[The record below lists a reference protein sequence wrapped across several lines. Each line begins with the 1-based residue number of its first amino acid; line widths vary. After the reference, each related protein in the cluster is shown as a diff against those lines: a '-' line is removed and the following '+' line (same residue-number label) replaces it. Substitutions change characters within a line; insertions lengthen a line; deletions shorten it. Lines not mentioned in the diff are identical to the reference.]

1 MESPAFAGLFYFV
14 YFRLMQAEIQTPFS
28 ELKKVVF
35 LFNETSP
42 SLKSDLLQ
50 ICSQHKLN
58 STKIIRS
65 YHDTLLFL
73 LSYPENENILQLAQ
87 SEMQRLAGSIKK
99 LSESNKEKL
108 DLSGLAFTNTHGGF
122 SISLIKWLLKEFPE
136 QAFIHSFDEECVH
149 PKEIL
154 KHSLGE
160 MEFEIA
166 SDEKLRP
173 EAWIAKASGTKNKVN
188 QLQWLIN
195 AFENVNAGD
204 LIKDQLMESL
214 KLYVTIEPKSEN
226 FSRSFGKL
234 KNKKTYFHSNGIL
247 KKFDERELIN
257 RKLPAPKKLSSQEK
271 QEIINSSRVA
281 LCLLNRETDPVT
293 YCNEDGL
300 LYFELEHGLSIALFS
315 MLPERRLPL
324 ESYIGFMMFK
334 NGYPMAYGGGWVFG
348 KRSLL
353 GINIFEAFRGGES
366 AFVFAQLLRTYKNA
380 FGADYFEVEP
390 YQFGKDN
397 PEGLQSGAFW
407 FYYRFGFRPVDEQ
420 LNELA
425 TAEFQ
430 RIQTGKV
437 YRSPISTLKLFTK
450 SNVCVNFSGSEK
462 PVNPSDISK
471 YISRQI
477 VKQFN
482 GDRSAAEKYCN
493 SKLKKELGLSSAL
506 KNAGIKKLSLFYGL
520 CLKTEK
526 FSTSEKVKFKKFI
539 LEKGNN
545 EFEYIKLCNQ
555 EKFNFAFY

>member
-1 MESPAFAGLFYFV
+1 
-14 YFRLMQAEIQTPFS
+14 MQEAKPNPFL
-28 ELKKVVF
+28 ELKQVVF
-35 LFNETSP
+35 LFNEDSAK
-42 SLKSDLLQ
+42 LKQQALLK
-50 ICSQHKLN
+50 CSGAKIAGAN
-58 STKIIRS
+58 SIKQ

-73 LSYPENENILQLAQ
+73 LAYPENENLKSLAASEMKRLSERIKNLPLAQ
-87 SEMQRLAGSIKK
+87 H
-99 LSESNKEKL
+99 EKL

-122 SISLIKWLLKEFPE
+122 SISLIKWLLKEFPG
-136 QAFIHSFDEECVH
+136 QVSVHSFDEEGVH

-154 KHSLGE
+154 KHALGE

-166 SDEKLRP
+166 SDEKLKP
-173 EAWIAKASGTKNKVN
+173 EAWIAKASGTKNRTKQVQWIIN
-188 QLQWLIN
+188 QFDKIE
-195 AFENVNAGD
+195 ASD

-214 KLYVTIEPKSEN
+214 KLYVTIEPKEEN

-234 KNKKTYFHSNGIL
+234 KQDKTFFHDKGIL
-247 KKFDERELIN
+247 KKFDEGELIN
-257 RKLPAPKKLSSQEK
+257 RKLPSPKKLSLQQK

-300 LYFELEHGLSIALFS
+300 LYYELEHGLSIALFS

-334 NGYPMAYGGGWVFG
+334 NGYPMAYGGGWLFG

-366 AFVFAQLLRTYKNA
+366 AFVFAQLLRSYKNA

-397 PEGLQSGAFW
+397 PEGIQSGAFW

-420 LNELA
+420 LNKLA
-425 TAEFQ
+425 TEESQKIKAD
-430 RIQTGKV
+430 KK

-450 SNVCVNFSGSEK
+450 SNVCVNFSNHAK
-462 PVNPSDISK
+462 PINPSDISK
-471 YISRQI
+471 YISLQI

-482 GDRSAAEKYCN
+482 GDRTAAEKYCN
-493 SKLKKELGLSSAL
+493 SKMKKELGVSST
-506 KNAGIKKLSLFYGL
+506 KLNLFYGL

-526 FSTSEKVKFKKFI
+526 LSASDKAKFKKFI
-539 LEKGNN
+539 QEKSGKN
-545 EFEYIKLCNQ
+545 EYEYIHLCNQ
-555 EKFNFAFY
+555 IKFRFTFC

>member
-1 MESPAFAGLFYFV
+1 MREV
-14 YFRLMQAEIQTPFS
+14 EVDPFL

-35 LFNETSP
+35 LFNE
-42 SLKSDLLQ
+42 D
-50 ICSQHKLN
+50 
-58 STKIIRS
+58 STKLKQQALNNCASQKIKGVKTIKQ

-73 LSYPENENILQLAQ
+73 LSYSENGILFDLANREMRRL
-87 SEMQRLAGSIKK
+87 SETIQRLSSI
-99 LSESNKEKL
+99 EKEKL

-122 SISLIKWLLKEFPE
+122 SISLIKWLLKEFPG
-136 QAFIHSFDEECVH
+136 QATVHSFDEEGEH
-149 PKEIL
+149 PKEVF
-154 KHSLGE
+154 KHALGE
-160 MEFEIA
+160 MEFEIV
-166 SDEKLRP
+166 SDERLKP
-173 EAWIAKASGTKNKVN
+173 EAWIAKASGTKNKGK

-195 AFENVNAGD
+195 AFENIEAGD

-214 KLYVTIEPKSEN
+214 KLYVTIEPKTEN

-234 KNKKTYFHSNGIL
+234 KQGKTHFHDKGIL
-247 KKFDERELIN
+247 KKFAERELIN
-257 RKLPAPKKLSSQEK
+257 RKLPAPKKLSSQQK

-420 LNELA
+420 LNKLA
-425 TAEFQ
+425 NEESQ
-430 RIQTGKV
+430 RIQSEKG

-462 PVNPSDISK
+462 PINPSDISR
-471 YISRQI
+471 YISQQI

-482 GDRSAAEKYCN
+482 GDRNAAEKWCN
-493 SKLKKELGLSSAL
+493 SKLKKELGISSSL
-506 KNAGIKKLSLFYGL
+506 KNSGIKKLNLFYGL

-526 FSTSEKVKFKKFI
+526 LSASDKAKFKKFI
-539 LEKGNN
+539 LEKGNS

-555 EKFNFAFY
+555 VRFRFIWE

>member
-1 MESPAFAGLFYFV
+1 
-14 YFRLMQAEIQTPFS
+14 MQVGTLTLFS
-28 ELKKVVF
+28 ELKKASLV
-35 LFNETSP
+35 FNETSAVF
-42 SLKSDLLQ
+42 KTDLLQ
-50 ICSQHKLN
+50 ACSQAELKDIN
-58 STKIIRS
+58 TIRL

-73 LSYPENENILQLAQ
+73 LSYPENVE
-87 SEMQRLAGSIKK
+87 IKK
-99 LSESNKEKL
+99 LAQDEMIRLADSIFQLSGSKKEKL

-122 SISLIKWLLKEFPE
+122 SISLIKWLLKEFPGT
-136 QAFIHSFDEECVH
+136 ASIHSFDEEGIH

-154 KHSLGE
+154 KHALGE

-166 SDEKLRP
+166 SDEKLKP
-173 EAWIAKASGTKNKVN
+173 EVWVGRASGTKNKSK

-195 AFENVNAGD
+195 AFDTITASDV
-204 LIKDQLMESL
+204 IKDQLMESL
-214 KLYVTIEPKSEN
+214 RLYVTVEPKDEK

-234 KNKKTYFHSNGIL
+234 EQKQTYFHSKGIL

-257 RKLPAPKKLSSQEK
+257 RKLPAPKKLSQQQK

-293 YCNEDGL
+293 YGNEDGL
-300 LYFELEHGLSIALFS
+300 LYYELEHGLSIALFS

-420 LNELA
+420 LNKLA
-425 TAEFQ
+425 TEESQ
-430 RIQTGKV
+430 RIQSEKG
-437 YRSPISTLKLFTK
+437 YRSPITTLKLFTK
-450 SNVCVNFSGSEK
+450 GNVSVNFKGDQK

-471 YISRQI
+471 FISQQI
-477 VKQFN
+477 AKQFN
-482 GDRSAAEKYCN
+482 GDRSAAEKWCN
-493 SKLKKELGLSSAL
+493 AKLKKELGVSSR
-506 KNAGIKKLSLFYGL
+506 KLNLFYGL

-526 FSTSEKVKFKKFI
+526 LSANDKAKLKKFV
-539 LEKGNN
+539 LEKGSKN
-545 EFEYIKLCNQ
+545 EYEYIKLCNQ
-555 EKFNFAFY
+555 IKFNYTF

>member
-1 MESPAFAGLFYFV
+1 
-14 YFRLMQAEIQTPFS
+14 MQAEVQTPFS
-28 ELKKVVF
+28 ELKKAVF
-35 LFNETSP
+35 VFNETSAL
-42 SLKSDLLQ
+42 LKSDLLRS
-50 ICSQHKLN
+50 CSQQKLN
-58 STKIIRS
+58 NIKIIRE
-65 YHDTLLFL
+65 YHDALLFL
-73 LSYPENENILQLAQ
+73 LSYPENENVLQLAI
-87 SEMQRLAGSIKK
+87 SEMQRLAESVKK
-99 LSESNKEKL
+99 LTESNREKL

-122 SISLIKWLLKEFPE
+122 SISLIKWLLKEFPDTSSV
-136 QAFIHSFDEECVH
+136 HSFDEEGVH
-149 PKEIL
+149 PKEVL
-154 KHSLGE
+154 KHALGE

-166 SDEKLRP
+166 SDEKLKP
-173 EAWIAKASGTKNKVN
+173 EAWVAKASGTKNKGK
-188 QLQWLIN
+188 QLQWLID
-195 AFENVNAGD
+195 AFENVRAGD

-214 KLYVTIEPKSEN
+214 KLYVTIEPKTES

-234 KNKKTYFHSNGIL
+234 KREKTYFHDKGIL

-257 RKLPAPKKLSSQEK
+257 RKLPAPKKLSLQQK
-271 QEIINSSRVA
+271 QEIINSSRVT

-334 NGYPMAYGGGWVFG
+334 NGYPMAYGGGWLFA

-420 LNELA
+420 LNKLA
-425 TAEFQ
+425 TEESQ
-430 RIQTGKV
+430 RIQTEKG
-437 YRSPISTLKLFTK
+437 YRSSIATLKLFTK
-450 SNVCVNFSGSEK
+450 SNVSVNFRGEQK
-462 PVNPSDISK
+462 PINPTDISK
-471 YISRQI
+471 YISQQI

-482 GDRSAAEKYCN
+482 GNRNAAEKFCN
-493 SKLKKELGLSSAL
+493 SKLKKELGISASL
-506 KNAGIKKLSLFYGL
+506 KNEGIKKLNLFYGL
-520 CLKTEK
+520 CLKTERL
-526 FSTSEKVKFKKFI
+526 SASDKVKLKKFI

-555 EKFNFAFY
+555 IKFDYTF

>member
-1 MESPAFAGLFYFV
+1 MLSDDV
-14 YFRLMQAEIQTPFS
+14 NPFS
-28 ELKKVVF
+28 ELRQAAY
-35 LFNETSP
+35 LFNEES
-42 SLKSDLLQ
+42 SNLKHELLLKCIGQ
-50 ICSQHKLN
+50 
-58 STKIIRS
+58 KISGITTIKK

-73 LSYPENENILQLAQ
+73 ISYPENKSIQQLAEG
-87 SEMQRLAGSIKK
+87 EMIRLSYTIKN
-99 LSESNKEKL
+99 LSPEKKEKL

-122 SISLIKWLLKEFPE
+122 SISLIKWLLKEFPS
-136 QAFIHSFDEECVH
+136 QAYVHSFDEEGIH

-154 KHSLGE
+154 KHALDE

-166 SDEKLRP
+166 SDEKLKP
-173 EAWIAKASGTKNKVN
+173 EAWITKASGTKNKTK

-195 AFENVNAGD
+195 AFENINASD

-214 KLYVTIEPKSEN
+214 KLYVTIKPQTEN

-234 KNKKTYFHSNGIL
+234 KQDKTYFHDKSLL

-257 RKLPAPKKLSSQEK
+257 RKLPASKKLSRIQK
-271 QEIINSSRVA
+271 AEIINSSRVA

-293 YCNEDGL
+293 YCNEEGL
-300 LYFELEHGLSIALFS
+300 LYYELEHGLSIALFS

-334 NGYPMAYGGGWVFG
+334 NGYPMAYGGGWLFG

-420 LNELA
+420 LNKLA
-425 TAEFQ
+425 TEESQKIRAD
-430 RIQTGKV
+430 KK

-450 SNVCVNFSGSEK
+450 SNVCVNFSDSEK
-462 PVNPSDISK
+462 PINPSDVSKFISQ
-471 YISRQI
+471 QI
-477 VKQFN
+477 VKQFS
-482 GDRSAAEKYCN
+482 GDRSVAEKHCN
-493 SKLKKELGLSSAL
+493 SKLKKELGINASL
-506 KNAGIKKLSLFYGL
+506 KNSGIKKLNLFYGL

-526 FSTSEKVKFKKFI
+526 LSAAEKTKFRKFI

-545 EFEYIKLCNQ
+545 EFDYIHLCNQ
-555 EKFNFAFY
+555 IKFRFSF

>member
-1 MESPAFAGLFYFV
+1 
-14 YFRLMQAEIQTPFS
+14 MQEAKPNPFL
-28 ELKKVVF
+28 ELKQVVF
-35 LFNETSP
+35 LFNEDSAK
-42 SLKSDLLQ
+42 LKQQALLK
-50 ICSQHKLN
+50 CVAA
-58 STKIIRS
+58 KIEGANTIKQ
-65 YHDTLLFL
+65 YHDALLFL
-73 LSYPENENILQLAQ
+73 LAYPENENLQSLAVN
-87 SEMQRLAGSIKK
+87 EMKRLAERIKNLSGSQH
-99 LSESNKEKL
+99 EKL

-122 SISLIKWLLKEFPE
+122 SISLIKWLLKEFPD
-136 QAFIHSFDEECVH
+136 QARIHSFDEEGVH

-154 KHSLGE
+154 KHALGE

-166 SDEKLRP
+166 SDEKLKS
-173 EAWIAKASGTKNKVN
+173 EAWVAKASGTKNKN
-188 QLQWLIN
+188 KQLQWIIN
-195 AFENVNAGD
+195 QFEKIEASG

-214 KLYVTIEPKSEN
+214 KLYVTIEPKEDS
-226 FSRSFGKL
+226 FSRSFGKVSQ
-234 KNKKTYFHSNGIL
+234 KQNYFHDKGLL

-257 RKLPAPKKLSSQEK
+257 RKLPKPKKLSPQQK
-271 QEIINSSRVA
+271 HEIINSSRVA

-300 LYFELEHGLSIALFS
+300 LYYELEHGLSIALFS

-334 NGYPMAYGGGWVFG
+334 NGYPMAYGGGWLFG

-420 LNELA
+420 LNKLA
-425 TAEFQ
+425 TEESQ
-430 RIQTGKV
+430 KIQADKK

-450 SNVCVNFSGSEK
+450 SNVCVNFSNHPK
-462 PVNPSDISK
+462 PINPSDISK
-471 YISRQI
+471 FITQQI

-482 GDRSAAEKYCN
+482 GDRAAAEKFCN
-493 SKLKKELGLSSAL
+493 SKMKKELGVSS
-506 KNAGIKKLSLFYGL
+506 KKLNLFYGL
-520 CLKTEK
+520 CLKAEKLSATEK
-526 FSTSEKVKFKKFI
+526 TKLKKFI
-539 LEKGNN
+539 LEKGES
-545 EFEYIKLCNQ
+545 EFDYINKCNQ
-555 EKFNFAFY
+555 IKFNYTF

>member
-1 MESPAFAGLFYFV
+1 
-14 YFRLMQAEIQTPFS
+14 MQEPKADPFL
-28 ELKKVVF
+28 ELRQVTY
-35 LFNETSP
+35 LFNDNSAKSKHELL
-42 SLKSDLLQ
+42 LK
-50 ICSQHKLN
+50 CSGQ
-58 STKIIRS
+58 KIS
-65 YHDTLLFL
+65 GATVFKQYHDTLLFL
-73 LSYPENENILQLAQ
+73 LSYPENISIKELAEK
-87 SEMQRLAGSIKK
+87 EMLRLAYTIKN
-99 LSESNKEKL
+99 LSQLQKEKL

-122 SISLIKWLLKEFPE
+122 SISLIKCLLREFPDTVS
-136 QAFIHSFDEECVH
+136 IHSFDEEGTH

-154 KHSLGE
+154 KHALGE
-160 MEFEIA
+160 MEFEIV
-166 SDEKLRP
+166 SDEKLKP
-173 EAWIAKASGTKNKVN
+173 GPWVAKASGTKNKGK
-188 QLQWLIN
+188 QLHWLIN
-195 AFENVNAGD
+195 AFDNINASD
-204 LIKDQLMESL
+204 LIKDQLMEAL
-214 KLYVTIEPKSEN
+214 KLYVTIEPIAEN

-234 KNKKTYFHSNGIL
+234 KQDKTYFHDKGIL
-247 KKFDERELIN
+247 KKFDELELIN
-257 RKLPAPKKLSSQEK
+257 RKLPAPKKLSQHQK
-271 QEIINSSRVA
+271 TEIINSSRVA

-380 FGADYFEVEP
+380 FGANYFEVEP

-420 LNELA
+420 LNKLA
-425 TAEFQ
+425 TEESQ
-430 RIQTGKV
+430 RIQSEKG

-450 SNVCVNFSGSEK
+450 SNVCVNFSGNEK

-471 YISRQI
+471 FISQQI

-482 GDRSAAEKYCN
+482 GDRTAAEKWCN
-493 SKLKKELGLSSAL
+493 TKLKKELGINTSL
-506 KNAGIKKLSLFYGL
+506 KNPGIKKLNLFYGL
-520 CLKTEK
+520 CLKTGK
-526 FSTSEKVKFKKFI
+526 LSAADKTKLKKFI
-539 LEKGNN
+539 LEKGNS
-545 EFEYIKLCNQ
+545 EFEYIELCNQ
-555 EKFNFAFY
+555 IKFNYAF